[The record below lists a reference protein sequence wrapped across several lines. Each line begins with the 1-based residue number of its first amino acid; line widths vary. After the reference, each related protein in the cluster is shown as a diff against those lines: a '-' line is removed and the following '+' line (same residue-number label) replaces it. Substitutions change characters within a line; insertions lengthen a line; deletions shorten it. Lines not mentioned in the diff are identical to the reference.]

1 MFAGMEDIHVTMT
14 PAILTKNW
22 QIWNTIRL
30 YKISLEGT
38 NMPKHTRKTK
48 IVATVGPACSSPEMI
63 KKLMKAGVDIFRLNF
78 SHGENSQKLELIQ
91 IIRQV
96 SDKLGHQAG
105 ILGDLQGPKIR
116 TGKMAGVGMTL
127 VKGEEVVITTDDVL
141 GAGGIIPTIYRALP
155 HDVHPGS
162 RILLDDGLLELK
174 VVALEG
180 ERVRCLVVAGGLLKN
195 NKGINLPGVNVSAP
209 CLTKKDLID
218 LDFALDA
225 GVDFIALSF
234 VRTAEDI
241 EEIKRIITA
250 KGKDTPVVAKIEKPE
265 ALRNFKKILAATDA
279 VMVARGDLGVEI
291 EPEKVPMYQ
300 KKIIQACNRAGKPVI
315 TATQMLDSMIRNPRP
330 TRAETSDVANAI
342 MDGTDAIML
351 SAETASGDFP
361 IESVETMVRIA
372 KDVEGAGLQMGEG
385 HFSTVTT
392 TAQAVAESS
401 CRTATTLKAKAIAV
415 FTRSGGTAALISAFR
430 PTTPIIAFTTSLE
443 IRRRLSICW
452 GVQCIEVGIM
462 ESTDQQIYEV
472 EKKLLATGFHNG
484 DDVVITMGL
493 IETRGSTNLMNV
505 HKLGSH
511 GFYEV
516 YEE

>member
-1 MFAGMEDIHVTMT
+1 
-14 PAILTKNW
+14 
-22 QIWNTIRL
+22 
-30 YKISLEGT
+30 
-38 NMPKHTRKTK
+38 MPRSTRKTK
-48 IVATVGPACSSPEMI
+48 IIATVGPVSSSPEMI
-63 KKLMKAGVDIFRLNF
+63 LRLMKAGVDIFRLNF
-78 SHGENSQKLELIQ
+78 SHGENSQKLELIR

-116 TGKMAGVGMTL
+116 TGKMTGDGMLLT
-127 VKGEEVVITTDDVL
+127 KGQEVVITTDDVL
-141 GAGGIIPTIYRALP
+141 GGDGIIPTIYRSLP

-174 VVALEG
+174 VIALEG

-209 CLTKKDLID
+209 CLTEKDLID
-218 LDFALDA
+218 LDFALEA

-241 EEIKRIITA
+241 VQIKQLIAA

-265 ALRNFKKILAATDA
+265 ALRNFKKILEATDA

-291 EPEKVPMYQ
+291 EPEKVPIYQ

-315 TATQMLDSMIRNPRP
+315 TATQMLDSMIRNPLP

-342 MDGTDAIML
+342 IDGTDAIML

-372 KDVEGAGLQMGEG
+372 KDVESADLHDVAG
-385 HFSTVTT
+385 HFNAVTT

-401 CRTATTLKAKAIAV
+401 CRTAATIKAKAIAV

-430 PTTPIIAFTTSLE
+430 PSTQIIAFTASPE
-443 IRRRLSICW
+443 IHRRLSIYW
-452 GVQCIEVGIM
+452 GVQCTEVGIM
-462 ESTDQQIYEV
+462 ENTDQQIHEV
-472 EKKLLATGFHNG
+472 EKKMLATGFRNG
-484 DDVVITMGL
+484 DLVVITMGIP
-493 IETRGSTNLMNV
+493 IETRGSTNLMKV
-505 HKLGSH
+505 HELGTH

-516 YEE
+516 FEESK